1 MNVNSTHHTFYA
13 PHTPSSKPSDV
24 EVPQSTMQSASTQV
38 QISDNAKHAQEKW
51 QSIANQYDV
60 HNISDAEAGAMSR
73 ELFDSGFI
81 NTTQMMIL
89 MAPSSMDGS
98 KLKKHDLLNDMK
110 HTFKLS
116 NALGGHTQAS
126 KNAHASAI
134 NILER
139 LDETKHNG

>member
-13 PHTPSSKPSDV
+13 PHTPSSKPLDV
-24 EVPQSTMQSASTQV
+24 AVPKSTMQSTSTQV

-60 HNISDAEAGAMSR
+60 HNISDAESASMSR
-73 ELFDSGFI
+73 ELFDAGFI
-81 NTTQMMIL
+81 NTTQMMIM
-89 MAPSSMDGS
+89 MAPSSMNDS
-98 KLKKHDLLNDMK
+98 PLKKHDLLNDMK

-116 NALGGHTQAS
+116 NALGGHSHTS
-126 KNAHASAI
+126 KNAYLSAI

-139 LDETKHNG
+139 LNTSRT

>member
-1 MNVNSTHHTFYA
+1 MNVNSTHHTIYA
-13 PHTPSSKPSDV
+13 PHTPSSKPLDV
-24 EVPQSTMQSASTQV
+24 AVPKSTMQSASTQV

-60 HNISDAEAGAMSR
+60 HNISDAESASMSR
-73 ELFDSGFI
+73 ELFDAGFI
-81 NTTQMMIL
+81 NTTQMMIM

-98 KLKKHDLLNDMK
+98 QLKKHDLLNDMK

-116 NALGGHTQAS
+116 NALGGHSHTS
-126 KNAHASAI
+126 KNAYLSAI

-139 LDETKHNG
+139 LNTSRT

>member
-1 MNVNSTHHTFYA
+1 MNVNSAHHTFYA
-13 PHTPSSKPSDV
+13 PPPPPSKPSNV
-24 EVPQSTMQSASTQV
+24 EEPKSTMQPASTQV

-51 QSIANQYDV
+51 QSIASQYDV
-60 HNISDAEAGAMSR
+60 RNISDAETGAMSR

-98 KLKKHDLLNDMK
+98 QLKKHNLLNDMK

>member
-13 PHTPSSKPSDV
+13 PHPPSSKLSDV
-24 EVPQSTMQSASTQV
+24 EVPKSTMQSASIQV
-38 QISDNAKHAQEKW
+38 QISDNAKYAQEKW

-98 KLKKHDLLNDMK
+98 QLKKHDLLNDMK

-139 LDETKHNG
+139 LDETKQTG